1 VILII
6 LESSK
11 KFYLST
17 NKAILFLAGCNSILL
32 QYLLLKE
39 LPASIF
45 STEITVLLALTSYF
59 LGFSVGYFLV
69 GKLSLNKIKLIII
82 LLFPVH
88 TFLIFII
95 RVLAFL
101 FFQIREVWLFLS
113 FFTSLFIFCSFY
125 SIFLPLFLLKVKRKK
140 IQGFV
145 STLYSLELM
154 GSIFGSL
161 LILLSQFFFPYSIY
175 FIYVLIF
182 YSLMLFLLRNK
193 VVFSFLAI
201 TFITLVFIFP
211 YLNKTT
217 LELFYSKSY
226 AEHLN
231 LIDSIYSPYNRI
243 DVLEDEKNHRYLS
256 LDGIFYFGTKD
267 LEDFNLYLAEI
278 PLYVKK
284 NVSDVLIVGG
294 GTLSSAFHASKY
306 ASNITVVELDPG
318 VILTASNHFKEFN
331 HLDKIADKINIV
343 VDDGKHYLMNSNRKF
358 DVIIVDV
365 PYPWNIQTTL
375 LYTIDF
381 YGIVKTKLKE
391 DGILVTHLSGS
402 MYGNEINTKIP
413 KRIAKSVSEVFPNYI
428 TYSFENLGYEIM
440 IASSDFKIS
449 RDMIYNTVNKL
460 RIGRKTSTLEKEEI
474 DKITNS
480 SNPITLFN
488 LDVVITE
495 SMLMIK

>member
-1 VILII
+1 MVFIFKF
-6 LESSK
+6 SK
-11 KFYLST
+11 IFHLSADR
-17 NKAILFLAGCNSILL
+17 AILFLAGCNSILL

-45 STEITVLLALTSYF
+45 PTEITVLLTLTSYF
-59 LGFSVGYFLV
+59 LGFSVGYFLA
-69 GKLSLNKIKLIII
+69 GKLSLGKIKLIII
-82 LLFPVH
+82 FLFPVH
-88 TFLIFII
+88 TFVIYVI
-95 RVLAFL
+95 RVLALL
-101 FFQIREVWLFLS
+101 FFRIAGLWLILS

-125 SIFLPLFLLKVKRKK
+125 SIFLPLFLLKVNRKK

-145 STLYSLELM
+145 STFYKTELI
-154 GSIFGSL
+154 GSVFGSL
-161 LILLSQFFFPYSIY
+161 LILLSQPLVPYSIY

-182 YSLMLFLLRNK
+182 YLLILFLLKNK
-193 VVFSFLAI
+193 VILPILIIILIVL
-201 TFITLVFIFP
+201 LLIFP

-217 LELFYSKSY
+217 LELFYTKSY
-226 AEHLN
+226 EEHLN

-243 DVLEDEKNHRYLS
+243 DVLEDEKNHRYLF

-284 NVSDVLIVGG
+284 NVSDVLIIGG

-306 ASNITVVELDPG
+306 VSNITVVELDPG

-375 LYTIDF
+375 LYTADF

-391 DGILVTHLSGS
+391 NGIFVTHLSGNLHE
-402 MYGNEINTKIP
+402 NEIDTKIP
-413 KRIAKSVSEVFPNYI
+413 KRIVKSVSKIFLNYI
-428 TYSFENLGYEIM
+428 VYSFENLRPGFI
-440 IASSDFKIS
+440 IASDDFKVS
-449 RDMIYNTVNKL
+449 RDMIYNAVNKL
-460 RIGRKTSTLEKEEI
+460 GIRAKASILEKEEI
-474 DKITNS
+474 GKITNS
-480 SNPITLFN
+480 SSPITFFN
-488 LDVVITE
+488 LDVVFTE
-495 SMLMIK
+495 SMLAIK